1 MARYETKYVRCNFR
15 KITMIIVK
23 NVVKKFKMGSI
34 ESTVLKGID
43 FTVPKGQFLAIT
55 GRSGSGKSTLLYQL
69 GLLDHPT
76 EGSIIINDEVVTNL
90 YGSKRIEFRRKNLG
104 YIFQDYAILPTLTA
118 KENVILP
125 MMMGDNQKNDI
136 KQRAKD
142 ALGKVGLEKQ
152 INNLPSQLSGG
163 EQQRVGI
170 ARAIAHNPSIIFA
183 DEPTANLDTESSK
196 VVLDIFL
203 KLNSEGQT
211 IIMVT
216 HEPEYAKL
224 ADRII
229 EISDGRIVSDKN
241 ISNKY

>member
-1 MARYETKYVRCNFR
+1 
-15 KITMIIVK
+15 MIIVK
-23 NVVKKFKMGSI
+23 NIVKKFKMGTI
-34 ESTVLKGID
+34 ESIVLKGID

-69 GLLDHPT
+69 GLLDHPS
-76 EGSIIINDEVVTNL
+76 EGSITINDEVVTNL
-90 YGSKRIEFRRKNLG
+90 YGPRRTEFRRKNLG

-125 MMMGDNQKNDI
+125 MMMGDDTKNNI
-136 KQRAKD
+136 EQRAKE

-152 INNLPSQLSGG
+152 IDNLPSQLSGG

-203 KLNSEGQT
+203 KLNREGQT

-224 ADRII
+224 TDRII
-229 EISDGRIVSDKN
+229 EISDGRVVSDKN
-241 ISNKY
+241 VSK